1 MKERE
6 ERETK
11 FPQKQGFTP
20 SFRQK
25 KKEFLQKLIL
35 TLLQK
40 DGFSGKRIFLLKFDL
55 EGLFI

>member
-25 KKEFLQKLIL
+25 KK
-35 TLLQK
+35 
-40 DGFSGKRIFLLKFDL
+40 RIPPKTNFNSPPK
-55 EGLFI
+55 GRI